1 MNALTA
7 WTRDLSSC
15 SRPIRSFRHPK
26 QQKFRK
32 LSDKLGLNV
41 PDGLLA
47 LAARQRRRSESVQN
61 VNCSRTARVGRPF
74 SPGGHQRN
82 GGSAVGFAAS
92 VGNAGHRR
100 NGRATQRWY
109 GNPSRQG
116 STSRDQG
123 QNSSRR
129 KRTSTRRGQNPSR
142 RGSTSRRRNPKDP
155 CRGGQTQRRGRE
167 IRRGREARKALG
179 PATLLREYL

>member
-1 MNALTA
+1 MPHCWSPVLAQGD
-7 WTRDLSSC
+7 RVSVQG
-15 SRPIRSFRHPK
+15 RQPR
-26 QQKFRK
+26 QQ
-32 LSDKLGLNV
+32 
-41 PDGLLA
+41 
-47 LAARQRRRSESVQN
+47 RRSESVQSF
-61 VNCSRTARVGRPF
+61 NCSRTARVGGPF
-74 SPGGHQRN
+74 PPGGHQRN
-82 GGSAVGFAAS
+82 GGSTVGFAAS

-100 NGRATQRWY
+100 NGRATQRSH
-109 GNPSRQG
+109 GNPSGRG
-116 STSRDQG
+116 STSRHQG
-123 QNSSRR
+123 QSSSRR

>member
-1 MNALTA
+1 MFWPRGPEICRPCN
-7 WTRDLSSC
+7 
-15 SRPIRSFRHPK
+15 RPIRSFRHLN

-61 VNCSRTARVGRPF
+61 VNCSRTARVGCPF

-100 NGRATQRWY
+100 NGRTTQRSH
-109 GNPSRQG
+109 GDPSRRG

-123 QNSSRR
+123 QKSSRR
-129 KRTSTRRGQNPSR
+129 KRTSTRRGQNPS
-142 RGSTSRRRNPKDP
+142 
-155 CRGGQTQRRGRE
+155 CRGCQTQGRGRE
-167 IRRGREARKALG
+167 ISRGREARKALG

>member
-1 MNALTA
+1 MNVLTA

-47 LAARQRRRSESVQN
+47 LAARQQRRSESVQN
-61 VNCSRTARVGRPF
+61 VNCSRAARVGCPF

-100 NGRATQRWY
+100 NGRATQRSH
-109 GNPSRQG
+109 GNPSRRG
-116 STSRDQG
+116 STSRQPR
-123 QNSSRR
+123 QNPTRR

-155 CRGGQTQRRGRE
+155 CRGG
-167 IRRGREARKALG
+167 
-179 PATLLREYL
+179 